1 MCVYAW
7 VNYINI
13 WPFIS
18 TGSTTADSANLRVK
32 IFGEKKKF

>member
-7 VNYINI
+7 VDYIYI
-13 WPFIS
+13 RPFIS